1 MIKIRIKNADQETD
15 IQFPISE
22 NAMYATLAEI
32 HAAEAA
38 DKPHSVHVVDVDW
51 PEEFSFLTGS
61 MVNLDEMN
69 YLGRRMESF
78 DSLEYDQFLVGIT
91 KLDTPSPTVKDLIN
105 LTFNLDHFTLCQDV
119 SNYGKIGR
127 TYIMNTQGAVPANDE
142 DDPKYAAIGKDLVE
156 RGLAQIT
163 ERGLLIYNPFDP
175 LTELYDGRTFPEYY
189 YENAIVNIEASCN
202 GRTELIQ
209 LPGEELAIKKAIARL
224 GAPSENECEFTVED
238 NQIVHGDWEARIQG
252 ILQKEGIYAA
262 NKMLHALDVEDMDWD
277 KLSASIELTGVQKA
291 SNIALLATHLD
302 RFTFIPDAETE
313 SDIGHYLVDNVDEYV
328 MNIELEDFFDFAAFG
343 EHIAEEHEGEFV
355 EGGFVYYDDEG
366 YLYEFLERMEPEEE
380 GISMGGM

>member
-15 IQFPISE
+15 IQFPIGE

-38 DKPHSVHVVDVDW
+38 DKPHSVYVVNVDW
-51 PEEFSFLTGS
+51 PEEFSFLTGNL
-61 MVNLDEMN
+61 VNLDEMN
-69 YLGRRMESF
+69 YLGKRMDSF
-78 DSLEYDQFLVGIT
+78 DSLEYDQFLIGIT

-119 SNYGKIGR
+119 SSYGKIGR
-127 TYIMNTQGAVPANDE
+127 TYFLNTQGAVLANDE
-142 DDPKYAAIGKDLVE
+142 DDPKYAAIGKDLVD
-156 RGLAQIT
+156 RGFAQIT
-163 ERGLLIYNPFDP
+163 ERGLLIYNPFEP
-175 LTELYDGRTFPEYY
+175 LTELYDGRTFPEYF

-202 GRTELIQ
+202 GRIELIQ
-209 LPGEELAIKKAIARL
+209 LPGEALAIKKAIARL

-238 NQIVHGDWEARIQG
+238 NQIMHGDWEARIQG

-277 KLSASIELTGVQKA
+277 KLSAAIELTGVQKA

-355 EGGFVYYDDEG
+355 EGGFVYYDGEG